1 MYISVVQCIYSKKV
15 VLIHKM
21 NIKKF
26 ITYMLKKDIAVPY
39 SSEKKIVLYPKEWKR
54 RKFESEKNF
63 HFLNFSENED
73 KRNQFS

>member
-1 MYISVVQCIYSKKV
+1 
-15 VLIHKM
+15 
-21 NIKKF
+21 
-26 ITYMLKKDIAVPY
+26 MLKKDIAVPY